1 MTSILASC
9 NPATSLN
16 VTPLPSCVIR
26 STRTNLAF
34 LWLAYNTMSDS
45 CGNSNCTNWQFDK
58 QHLMAKRLGMP
69 LPGTT
74 NAQTNVC
81 TNGWTMQKHNVS
93 SHILDKWRHKNRITW
108 PVNIQFQTLQT
119 ILLHQTVPNKLS
131 ALFLCQLISMPLNKQ
146 TNTRLTALFPG
157 QPR

>member
-1 MTSILASC
+1 VSSDQHGQTW
-9 NPATSLN
+9 
-16 VTPLPSCVIR
+16 PSCGLPTTQCQTLVAIL
-26 STRTNLAF
+26 TVQTGDL
-34 LWLAYNTMSDS
+34 TH
-45 CGNSNCTNWQFDK
+45 K
-58 QHLMAKRLGMP
+58 HLMVKRLGMP
-69 LPGTT
+69 LPRTT

-93 SHILDKWRHKNRITW
+93 SHLLDKWRHKNRITW

-131 ALFLCQLISMPLNKQ
+131 ALFLCQLNSMPLNKQ